1 MNGIGTLYGIGV
13 GPGDPELLTLKAA
26 RVLKTVAVVFAASSS
41 KNDHSIAQAIVAPHL
56 RPGAAIT
63 RLPFP
68 MTRDRAALD
77 AAWQANAAA
86 MADVLAAGRDAAFIT
101 LGDPLLYSTFG
112 YILPPPSVAH
122 AGPPDRHHPG
132 NHLVSGGSRPHRDPP
147 GRGRRK
153 ICWWLRAWTRPD
165 RLERALAAAD
175 NAVIL
180 KTYRR
185 FPELRQL
192 LVTLDLAR
200 GTTFVTRLGL
210 PGEAVER
217 DLERAPEAPPYLSLC
232 LVKRPKE

>member
-1 MNGIGTLYGIGV
+1 MNGTGTLYGIGV

-26 RVLKTVAVVFAASSS
+26 RILQTVAVVFAASSS
-41 KNDHSIAQAIVAPHL
+41 KNDHSIAQAIVASHL

-77 AAWQANAAA
+77 AAWQAHAAA

-112 YILPPPSVAH
+112 YVLPLLRSRMPDLRIDIIPGITSFQAAAARTETPLAEAGENLLVA
-122 AGPPDRHHPG
+122 
-132 NHLVSGGSRPHRDPP
+132 SGVD
-147 GRGRRK
+147 
-153 ICWWLRAWTRPD
+153 RPD

-185 FPELRQL
+185 FSELRQL
-192 LVTLDLAR
+192 LATLDLAR